1 MQYSEGDLPIVDLV
15 VVPRQRYSK
24 ISLAVIVMFVV
35 FPLLI
40 LATVLAFLLIL
51 WTISRF
57 YLRIVYLLQKR
68 DAVITQEK

>member
-1 MQYSEGDLPIVDLV
+1 MQYSEGGLPIVDLV
-15 VVPRQRYSK
+15 VVPRQRYRQ

-35 FPLLI
+35 LPLLI